1 MLYSEKLRRQE
12 KTKLVEEKRQSKQE
26 EHQELFLET
35 KIHSYTYTL
44 HTRNEDKIIWQEL
57 NIRHACSVESGWRI
71 WDICFP
77 LSPRSR
83 RSHKHRL
90 WRITPIT
97 RAHEEKTKRDKNLP
111 VIQYT
116 TYTLP

>member
-44 HTRNEDKIIWQEL
+44 HTRNEDKII
-57 NIRHACSVESGWRI
+57 
-71 WDICFP
+71 
-77 LSPRSR
+77 
-83 RSHKHRL
+83 
-90 WRITPIT
+90 
-97 RAHEEKTKRDKNLP
+97 
-111 VIQYT
+111 
-116 TYTLP
+116 